1 MSGVSKKTVRFVS
14 VDSCSSGSDRK
25 KKLQENKITH
35 ILSIHDNAEPEFTVS
50 ISVSVPQGAWPHLL
64 CVM

>member
-1 MSGVSKKTVRFVS
+1 MSGGTVKLAALFDVQC
-14 VDSCSSGSDRK
+14 VISGTDRK

-50 ISVSVPQGAWPHLL
+50 
-64 CVM
+64 